1 MLFSLSCIEAFCCT
15 SVIISGNVRADG
27 RPVMLKHR
35 DTGELNNCIKWFQG
49 EKYSFIGLMNSSA
62 TGGEV
67 WSGTNSAGFCIMNTA
82 TYDLKDDDV
91 PAGMMDREGEVM
103 FEALGRCASLADFEK
118 YLSEREKPWGIEAN
132 FGIID
137 ALGEAAYYEV
147 NNHSW
152 KRYDVADQEGGWM
165 VVTNFTRSGR
175 AEDRKGVD
183 RFEKAESIM
192 EGMDVST
199 VSHKEIFNMISRSGK
214 PIVRDITS
222 ASIVFEGVAPGEDP
236 LRTVMWTICGCPT
249 TCVYVP
255 LMVREKDHV
264 PSYLKND
271 SEKSKICSYSLVI
284 KGICGFE
291 NGCASECRKVEEY
304 VDSSFS
310 PGMSGWRYDL
320 LLKRIFRKYSRMCRS
335 KWPDAGYKNC

>member
-1 MLFSLSCIEAFCCT
+1 
-15 SVIISGNVRADG
+15 
-27 RPVMLKHR
+27 
-35 DTGELNNCIKWFQG
+35 
-49 EKYSFIGLMNSSA
+49 
-62 TGGEV
+62 
-67 WSGTNSAGFCIMNTA
+67 
-82 TYDLKDDDV
+82 
-91 PAGMMDREGEVM
+91 
-103 FEALGRCASLADFEK
+103 
-118 YLSEREKPWGIEAN
+118 
-132 FGIID
+132 
-137 ALGEAAYYEV
+137 
-147 NNHSW
+147 
-152 KRYDVADQEGGWM
+152 
-165 VVTNFTRSGR
+165 
-175 AEDRKGVD
+175 VD

-214 PIVRDITS
+214 PIIRDITS

-264 PSYLKND
+264 PAYLKND